1 MNKEEE
7 EDNSCTFCTIPLKV
21 KLEEEKK
28 KNDTNIIRLKKCKH
42 AVHRE
47 CFKRWHVWR
56 QKEWEREMEE
66 MNWPKGSEE
75 EKRAR
80 AKPTHECPLC
90 RVEVEERFDFS
101 KSNIHSADDDDS
113 DEEEEEKKKTM
124 KEEDVDE
131 EEMVMS
137 EEMLNKLRKQREV
150 FRRKLLKA
158 REIGALV
165 VKDPSKTNVNRP
177 LVPRSREP
185 TQQTNGGGEGGET
198 EGRNSDSV
206 AVGAAVGTTTA
217 TASRGRGRGSGFLA
231 RALARAR
238 IEDEGDQDG
247 RR

>member
-7 EDNSCTFCTIPLKV
+7 EEEEDNLCTFCTFPLKV

-28 KNDTNIIRLKKCKH
+28 KKNIIRLTKCKH
-42 AVHRE
+42 AFHRE

-56 QKEWEREMEE
+56 QKEWEREMRE

-101 KSNIHSADDDDS
+101 KSNNISGEDDDS
-113 DEEEEEKKKTM
+113 DDEEEEKTM
-124 KEEDVDE
+124 K
-131 EEMVMS
+131 EMVMS

-165 VKDPSKTNVNRP
+165 VKDPSKTNRP
-177 LVPRSREP
+177 LVPRSRET

-206 AVGAAVGTTTA
+206 AVVAAVGTTTA
-217 TASRGRGRGSGFLA
+217 TASRGRGRGSNFLS

-238 IEDEGDQDG
+238 IEDEDDQDG
-247 RR
+247 

>member
-7 EDNSCTFCTIPLKV
+7 EEEEDNLCTFCTFPLKV

-28 KNDTNIIRLKKCKH
+28 KKNIIRLQKCKH
-42 AVHRE
+42 AFHRE

-56 QKEWEREMEE
+56 QKEWEREMRE

-101 KSNIHSADDDDS
+101 KSNNISGEDDDS
-113 DEEEEEKKKTM
+113 DDEEEEKTM
-124 KEEDVDE
+124 K
-131 EEMVMS
+131 EMVMS

-177 LVPRSREP
+177 LVPRSRDP

-206 AVGAAVGTTTA
+206 AVVPAVGTTTA
-217 TASRGRGRGSGFLA
+217 TASRGRGRGSNFLA

>member
-7 EDNSCTFCTIPLKV
+7 EEEEDNLCTFCTFPLKV

-28 KNDTNIIRLKKCKH
+28 KKNVIRLTKCKH
-42 AVHRE
+42 AFHRE

-56 QKEWEREMEE
+56 QKEWEREMRE

-101 KSNIHSADDDDS
+101 KSNNISGDDDDS
-113 DEEEEEKKKTM
+113 DEEEEEKTM
-124 KEEDVDE
+124 K
-131 EEMVMS
+131 EMVMS

-165 VKDPSKTNVNRP
+165 VKDPSKTNVN
-177 LVPRSREP
+177 LS
-185 TQQTNGGGEGGET
+185 
-198 EGRNSDSV
+198 
-206 AVGAAVGTTTA
+206 
-217 TASRGRGRGSGFLA
+217 L
-231 RALARAR
+231 
-238 IEDEGDQDG
+238 IHI
-247 RR
+247 

>member
-7 EDNSCTFCTIPLKV
+7 EEEEEDNLCTFCTFPLKV

-28 KNDTNIIRLKKCKH
+28 KKDTNIIRLKKCKH
-42 AVHRE
+42 AFHRE

-75 EKRAR
+75 EKRAK

-113 DEEEEEKKKTM
+113 DEEEEEEEKTM
-124 KEEDVDE
+124 K
-131 EEMVMS
+131 EMVMS

-165 VKDPSKTNVNRP
+165 VKDPSKTNRP
-177 LVPRSREP
+177 LVPRSRET

-206 AVGAAVGTTTA
+206 AVVAAVGTTTA
-217 TASRGRGRGSGFLA
+217 TASRGRGRGSNFLA

-238 IEDEGDQDG
+238 IEDEDDQDG